1 MNIRPYRSA
10 DCAEL
15 CRLFYETVHA
25 VCGGDYSPREL
36 DAWAPG
42 PPREENWDPGLL
54 AHRTLVAEENGEI
67 LGFGDM
73 DETGYLDR
81 LYVHKDHQREG
92 VATALCNGLEQSCK
106 ARPFVTHASITARGF
121 FEKRG
126 YRVLRRQQVLRRGVA
141 LTNFIMEKAQ

>member
-1 MNIRPYRSA
+1 M
-10 DCAEL
+10 
-15 CRLFYETVHA
+15 
-25 VCGGDYSPREL
+25 
-36 DAWAPG
+36 
-42 PPREENWDPGLL
+42 
-54 AHRTLVAEENGEI
+54 AEENGEI